1 MQYNTPYLNS
11 KPNKYNVNVN
21 SDKTYDKESVLIA

>member
-21 SDKTYDKESVLIA
+21 SDKTYDNIKKVY

>member
-21 SDKTYDKESVLIA
+21 SNKTYDNIKKVY

>member
-11 KPNKYNVNVN
+11 KPNKYNVNMN
-21 SDKTYDKESVLIA
+21 SDKTYDNIKKVY